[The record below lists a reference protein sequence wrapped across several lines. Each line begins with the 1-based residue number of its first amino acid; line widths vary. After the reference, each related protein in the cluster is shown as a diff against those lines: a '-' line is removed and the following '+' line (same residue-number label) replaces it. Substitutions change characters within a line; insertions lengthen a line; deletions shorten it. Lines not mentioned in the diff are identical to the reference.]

1 MPTRGKC
8 TCNCA
13 TGSAT
18 DAREVELL
26 LALKPPSLEEG
37 HCFSATK
44 DSRMSLFA
52 SIGIRRGRLGRLILT
67 FLFAEKLWW

>member
-1 MPTRGKC
+1 MPIRGRL

-18 DAREVELL
+18 DVQEVELL
-26 LALKPPSLEEG
+26 LLLKPPSLVEG

-44 DSRMSLFA
+44 NSRMSLFA
-52 SIGIRRGRLGRLILT
+52 SIGTRSGHVGRLILT
-67 FLFAEKLWW
+67 FLFTEKLWW